1 MAYPATFGADH
12 GTVAVKRLIVALGF
26 LTRLPVPHVAADAG
40 DFANAIR
47 LYPLIG
53 LLIGGLVAAA
63 GMIGAWFDPWIGA
76 LIALLAWVWVTGA
89 LHLDGLGDLAD
100 GLGAAHG
107 DRDRLLAVMADPHIG
122 SFGVVAIVL
131 QLLAKLVLLHVV
143 LPGHWLTLL
152 FVPAVARLAP
162 LIWARALPPLKP
174 NGLGASITGATR
186 GQDMGGWLLLLFGVA
201 IAAPALLAGPL
212 LIGALY
218 VVFKRRLG
226 GVSGDVHGAGIELV
240 ESGLLLVLA
249 MVATR

>member
-1 MAYPATFGADH
+1 M
-12 GTVAVKRLIVALGF
+12 KRLVVAFGF
-26 LTRLPVPHVAADAG
+26 LTRLPMPRVAVEAD
-40 DFANAIR
+40 DFAAAIR
-47 LYPLIG
+47 VYPLVGLAIG
-53 LLIGGLVAAA
+53 VLVALA
-63 GMIGAWFDPWIGA
+63 GWLGAHVDPWTGA
-76 LIALLAWVWVTGA
+76 CAALLAWIAVTGA
-89 LHLDGLGDLAD
+89 LHLDGLADLAD

-107 DRDRLLAVMADPHIG
+107 DRTRLLAVMADPHIG

-249 MVATR
+249 MAATR